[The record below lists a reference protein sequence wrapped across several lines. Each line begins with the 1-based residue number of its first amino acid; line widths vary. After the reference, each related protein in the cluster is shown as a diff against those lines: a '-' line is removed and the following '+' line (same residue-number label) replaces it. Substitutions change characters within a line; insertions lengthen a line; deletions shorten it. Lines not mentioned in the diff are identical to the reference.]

1 MVPKIFWTLNSVRPK
16 ICFRPKIFSEP
27 RFFLDSRFFQT
38 KNFSRPQIFQNQN
51 FLPLSDSVALVKP
64 TYKILS
70 NFRLRLMTRSWLC
83 FPRHKNKKK
92 SPHQNLQDRIE
103 LKIWNF
109 AYRLK
114 LIRLRSK
121 AFQKFSAQKNFGS
134 KKMLSQRK
142 FLVKKN
148 LVKNCLVKNMVP
160 RRSKL
165 WEKVHWPI
173 WRLHTKSRLPAML
186 RILQKVFNI
195 CPSDKGRR
203 QKKKK
208 R

>member
-1 MVPKIFWTLNSVRPK
+1 M
-16 ICFRPKIFSEP
+16 
-27 RFFLDSRFFQT
+27 
-38 KNFSRPQIFQNQN
+38 
-51 FLPLSDSVALVKP
+51 SDSLTLVKP

-70 NFRLRLMTRSWLC
+70 NFRLKTRSWLY

-203 QKKKK
+203 QKKKNGK
-208 R
+208 ISDIVQNSNYPLPPCPNNDEWKNDKSQQSIGPSLLKEIMTN